1 MGKKEDYE
9 SKTEKLLQPIVDEL
23 NIEIY
28 DVEYVKEAGE
38 YYLRAYIDKEGSVD
52 IDDCVNVSR
61 KLEQKLDELDFIPD
75 AYILEVS
82 SPGLGRQLKKE
93 KHFLK
98 SIGLDVDLKLY
109 KAVDG
114 QKEFT
119 GTLISYQ
126 DDKLVIRVD
135 ESEKEFELSQLAR
148 VNLHVEW

>member
-52 IDDCVNVSR
+52 IYDCVNVSR

>member
-9 SKTEKLLQPIVDEL
+9 SKTEQLLIPIVEPL
-23 NIEIY
+23 NIRIY
-28 DVEYVKEAGE
+28 DVEYVKEAGD
-38 YYLRAYIDKEGSVD
+38 YYLRAYIDKDGSVD
-52 IDDCVNVSR
+52 INDCVEVSR

-98 SIGLDVDLKLY
+98 SIGMEVDIKLY

-119 GTLISYQ
+119 GTLISYT
-126 DDKLVIRVD
+126 DGKAVFKINDTER
-135 ESEKEFELSQLAR
+135 EFELSQLAR
-148 VNLHVEW
+148 VNLHEEW